1 MLRRACCKPLASVF
15 QRGPRRQTAGMV
27 GGSTTGAAVRI
38 APPSLDQLFP
48 GFTRAVASLLRRTGV
63 GLCRLHVQVSRPLAT
78 HPSVQNGCELAR
90 SATQDLC
97 AALRELFLPRFGTA
111 LPTLHRISDP
121 MRDAAGAT
129 DDGPTRRFG

>member
-15 QRGPRRQTAGMV
+15 QRGSRRQTAGMEV
-27 GGSTTGAAVRI
+27 GSTAGAAVRI

-78 HPSVQNGCELAR
+78 HPSNGCELAR
-90 SATQDLC
+90 FATQDLC

-121 MRDAAGAT
+121 MRDAAGVT